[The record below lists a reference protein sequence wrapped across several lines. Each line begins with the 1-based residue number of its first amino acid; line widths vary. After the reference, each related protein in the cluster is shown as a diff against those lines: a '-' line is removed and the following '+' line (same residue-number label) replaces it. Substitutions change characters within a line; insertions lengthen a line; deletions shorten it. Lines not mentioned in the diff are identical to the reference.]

1 MRFHNTSIAGAV
13 VVEAERHADER
24 GFFGRTFCAA
34 EFRRAGL
41 DPAVEQ
47 CNLSFNARR
56 GTLRGMHSQ
65 RKPHEE
71 VKLVRC
77 VSGAI
82 HDVIVDLRRESPTYL
97 QHFALE
103 LSADNRHALYVPKGV
118 FHGFVTLADAS
129 EVHYQMSTAYVA
141 DAATGY
147 RWNDPA
153 FGIRWPIE
161 VLVISARD
169 AGYADYE
176 GE

>member
-1 MRFHNTSIAGAV
+1 MRFHKTSIVGAL
-13 VVEAERHADER
+13 VVEPERHADAR
-24 GFFGRTFCAA
+24 GFFARTFCAA
-34 EFRRAGL
+34 EFRQHGL
-41 DPAVEQ
+41 DPVVEQ

-77 VSGAI
+77 VRGAL

-97 QHFALE
+97 QHFAVELTAANGLE
-103 LSADNRHALYVPKGV
+103 LYVPKGV
-118 FHGFVTLADAS
+118 FHGFITLDDAT
-129 EVHYQMSTAYVA
+129 EVFYQMSTAYAA

-147 RWNDPA
+147 RFDDPA
-153 FGIRWPIE
+153 FGIRWPVE
-161 VLVISARD
+161 VEVISSRD